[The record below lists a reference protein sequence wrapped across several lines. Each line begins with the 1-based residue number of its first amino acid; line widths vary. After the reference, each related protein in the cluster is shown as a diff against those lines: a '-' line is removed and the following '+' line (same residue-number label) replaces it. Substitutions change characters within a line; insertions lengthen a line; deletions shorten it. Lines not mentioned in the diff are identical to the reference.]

1 MIDRYLL
8 DSNVFITPH
17 RLYYPF
23 DFAPGFWDQLAEKLK
38 LDNVTVLDVVVSEVS
53 KMEDELSSWIGN
65 LDGFEPLS
73 IKTPSFVANYGKVL
87 NYVKDCGLYREE
99 ALRNWA
105 KGDIADPWLIAVAMD
120 TEAIII
126 TEETSA
132 GTLSAKN
139 KSRNAKLPDV
149 AAHFGINCENLF
161 CFMRQMKFKL

>member
-1 MIDRYLL
+1 MIDKYLL

-73 IKTPSFVANYGKVL
+73 IKTPSFVANYGKEI
-87 NYVKDCGLYREE
+87 GR
-99 ALRNWA
+99 
-105 KGDIADPWLIAVAMD
+105 
-120 TEAIII
+120 
-126 TEETSA
+126 
-132 GTLSAKN
+132 
-139 KSRNAKLPDV
+139 
-149 AAHFGINCENLF
+149 AHV
-161 CFMRQMKFKL
+161 